1 MLNELAKKNEDLEDK
16 ITSLLDLLYGC
27 NDCGRH
33 GDYCEC
39 DDMEGNDVQL
49 PAPADQDA
57 NRHLHLQWHHVYPD
71 LAATHLR
78 GHLHLP
84 HHAVGVEE
92 WIMVLVQPVCAL
104 PAYLR

>member
-49 PAPADQDA
+49 PAPVDQNA
-57 NRHLHLQWHHVYPD
+57 FSQPSPPPTVAPCVPRPSSNSPPWTNK
-71 LAATHLR
+71 AT
-78 GHLHLP
+78 
-84 HHAVGVEE
+84 
-92 WIMVLVQPVCAL
+92 
-104 PAYLR
+104 

>member
-16 ITSLLDLLYGC
+16 ITSLLDLLYRC

-49 PAPADQDA
+49 PAPADQ
-57 NRHLHLQWHHVYPD
+57 N
-71 LAATHLR
+71 
-78 GHLHLP
+78 
-84 HHAVGVEE
+84 
-92 WIMVLVQPVCAL
+92 
-104 PAYLR
+104 